1 MKKILLAG
9 MVLLGATQAKAQ
21 ILQPVHW
28 SYAAKKLSPTEAV
41 VLLKAT
47 IDPGW
52 HVYSQHVKDGGPV
65 KTTIKFDP
73 SRAYTLVGTPQ
84 EAKPVTRM
92 EKTFN
97 MEVSYFEKEVTFQQ
111 KVKLTGK
118 SPQVV
123 KGTIEYM
130 VCNDKQCL
138 PPDEIPF
145 SVSTK

>member
-1 MKKILLAG
+1 MKKLVLASLMLLAVCAVQAQ
-9 MVLLGATQAKAQ
+9 VLK
-21 ILQPVHW
+21 PVKW
-28 SYAAKKLSPTEAV
+28 SYAARKTSATEAV
-41 VLLKAT
+41 IFLKAT

-52 HVYSQHVKDGGPV
+52 HVYSQHVSEGGPV
-65 KTTIKFDP
+65 KTTISFDP
-73 SRAYTLVGTPQ
+73 GTYTLQGTAQ
-84 EAKPVTRM
+84 EPKPITRM
-92 EKTFN
+92 EKVFN
-97 MEVSYFEKEVTFQQ
+97 MEVSYFEKEVIFQQ

-145 SVSTK
+145 SVSIK